1 MFPFDNALSADEIQD
16 IVRHEK
22 EKIIDV
28 TGGKVSDMNLI
39 NEICMDLYAQVE
51 REFGCR
57 FSCIERNDLAEVHE
71 FIDSYELPLCLRRRI
86 KELEQVQC

>member
-28 TGGKVSDMNLI
+28 TGGKVSDIGLI
-39 NEICMDLYAQVE
+39 NEICMDLYTQIE
-51 REFGCR
+51 REVGCR
-57 FSCIERNDLAEVHE
+57 FSCVKRNDLAEVHE
-71 FIDSYELPLCLRRRI
+71 FIDSYEPPLCLIKRI
-86 KELEQVQC
+86 KEYERKDN

>member
-28 TGGKVSDMNLI
+28 TGGKVSDIGLI
-39 NEICMDLYAQVE
+39 NEICMDLYAQIE
-51 REFGCR
+51 REVGCR
-57 FSCIERNDLAEVHE
+57 FSCIKRDDLADVHE
-71 FIDSYELPLCLRRRI
+71 FIDSYEPPLCLMKRI
-86 KELEQVQC
+86 KEYERKNN